1 MPNNLRFDEYRDM
14 KWITIV
20 FLIKYF
26 IDFIFILLSI
36 PIIIG

>member
-20 FLIKYF
+20 FIYLIIYRFHTHIVQYF
-26 IDFIFILLSI
+26 RHN
-36 PIIIG
+36 